1 MEGLSLKA
9 FERKV
14 IKYPHDLYKMEIK
27 THRDTNKQ
35 TEMRCFSEIREDAF
49 QREHSPGEERI

>member
-27 THRDTNKQ
+27 THTERHKQ
-35 TEMRCFSEIREDAF
+35 LDKNEMLLRN
-49 QREHSPGEERI
+49 